1 MRSTLW
7 QVNND
12 TTPCYDV
19 HIELQPNLNCGN
31 ESTWGHGWAL
41 PKKEKII
48 KSKIQGI
55 I

>member
-19 HIELQPNLNCGN
+19 HIEQPNLNCGN
-31 ESTWGHGWAL
+31 ESTWARR
-41 PKKEKII
+41 KKQ
-48 KSKIQGI
+48 SKAKYKE
-55 I
+55 